1 MFHNSVNPDGKLIVQ
16 EQDGDPNQ
24 NSRAAAISIEKTG
37 SADYYPSLIFRPKP
51 F

>member
-1 MFHNSVNPDGKLIVQ
+1 MFHDSVNPNSRLIVQ

-37 SADYYPSLIFRPKP
+37 SAD
-51 F
+51 